1 MNKYQL
7 KKKSCPSCGK
17 REMTEFTR
25 YENVCTCADCGFKL
39 FDCFTADEMKQNNL
53 IDEIQETIGMI
64 ERDLGPYERG
74 DSMNYS
80 GYMMENALDL
90 KNAVFNLLKGE

>member
-1 MNKYQL
+1 MDKYALTQTR
-7 KKKSCPSCGK
+7 CPSCDK

-39 FDCFTADEMKQNNL
+39 FDCFTAEEMKQNNL
-53 IDEIQETIGMI
+53 IDEIHETIAMI
-64 ERDLGPYERG
+64 ERDLGPYQRG

-90 KNAVFNLLKGE
+90 KNLVFKLLKGE

>member
-1 MNKYQL
+1 MDKYAL
-7 KKKSCPSCGK
+7 KQTRCPSCDK
-17 REMTEFTR
+17 KEMTEFTR
-25 YENVCTCADCGFKL
+25 YENVCICADCGFHL
-39 FDCFTADEMKQNNL
+39 FNCFTDEEMKQNNA
-53 IDEIQETIGMI
+53 IDEIKELLGMI
-64 ERDLGPYERG
+64 EKDLDPFERG